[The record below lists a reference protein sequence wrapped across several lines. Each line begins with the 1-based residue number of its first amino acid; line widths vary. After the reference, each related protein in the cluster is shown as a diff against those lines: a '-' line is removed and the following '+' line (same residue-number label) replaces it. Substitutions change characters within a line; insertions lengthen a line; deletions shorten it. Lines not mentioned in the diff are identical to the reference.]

1 MKASP
6 EISLVIPVYNAAE
19 FYERCFGSILGQT
32 FRDFEVIVVD
42 DCSTDGTAERIR
54 GFWPQDAPPCTILQN
69 EKNMGPGISRNR
81 GMDAAR
87 GRYLGF
93 IDSDDAV
100 HPSYLQTLHDL
111 ARRERAGYASCG
123 SRTVYPDGKIGPRM
137 WNSFVAEGREE
148 CLRRMENFHFDL
160 STWGSLILRDIVVKH
175 GLRFTEGAFEDIF
188 FNMRVLVYCGR
199 AVVTG
204 EMLYDY
210 CARTTSLTHDMDRAD
225 FSYLTGFCIIL
236 PMVEEFLAGAEREVG
251 LSKSEAVD
259 VRKFFLRLA
268 LQRLRTTAEQMGARF
283 EAALE
288 RELQKHF
295 AGGDAW
301 LYLRTFAD
309 LFWEAGEM
317 RKIKQLGEQAQ
328 KLSAQVQRLVGQ
340 VKLYEEAVPELGVLH
355 RRRMMAE
362 SFLNHAGSS
371 LESVPRQPW
380 YGEYWKL
387 VGKRPEDSGIARQ
400 MDALGREILAWMEG
414 KDALPRQFGALA
426 LLLVAPFR
434 EARAHIDTSLWPEK
448 LREDLHVLEAWER
461 LQGHV

>member
-69 EKNMGPGISRNR
+69 EKNMGPSISRNR

-93 IDSDDAV
+93 IDHDDAV
-100 HPSYLQTLHDL
+100 HPAYLQTLYDL
-111 ARRERAGYASCG
+111 ARREGAGYASCG
-123 SRTVYPDGKIGPRM
+123 SRTVYPDRKIGPRM
-137 WNSFVAEGREE
+137 WNGFVAEGREE

-199 AVVTG
+199 AAVTE

-210 CARTTSLTHDMDRAD
+210 CARTTSLSHDMDNPD
-225 FSYLTGFCIIL
+225 YSYLASFCTIL

-268 LQRLRTTAEQMGARF
+268 LQRLRTTAEQMGARYETGF
-283 EAALE
+283 E

-295 AGGDAW
+295 AGSEAG
-301 LYLRTFAD
+301 LYIRTFVD
-309 LFWEAGEM
+309 LCWEAGEM
-317 RKIKQLGEQAQ
+317 RRMKQLMEQTQ
-328 KLSAQVQRLVGQ
+328 QLSNQVQHLTGQ
-340 VKLYEEAVPELGVLH
+340 VKFYEAAVPELGMLH

-414 KDALPRQFGALA
+414 KDALHF
-426 LLLVAPFR
+426 
-434 EARAHIDTSLWPEK
+434 
-448 LREDLHVLEAWER
+448 
-461 LQGHV
+461 